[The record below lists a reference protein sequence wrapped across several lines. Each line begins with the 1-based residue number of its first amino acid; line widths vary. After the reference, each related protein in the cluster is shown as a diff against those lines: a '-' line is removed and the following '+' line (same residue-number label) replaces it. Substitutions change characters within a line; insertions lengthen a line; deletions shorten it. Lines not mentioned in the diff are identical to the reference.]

1 MPNIDKLNNVAVAN
15 MSSVDGHNASAIDS
29 INGQTLVTASLL
41 LDQYGTDVLAA
52 YSLRKLSSSYTGAA
66 IRVRE
71 TAFNTETDI
80 GFDAN
85 GNLDTTALTTFVGA
99 NDGFV
104 VKWYDQSGNSRDGT
118 QTTAIFQFSIVTS
131 GVVETSGGVPAI
143 SGGTSGRRLAISSF
157 PTTSQPI
164 TTFDVYAYNGSG
176 TDTTWISRVDS
187 NNFIRIDYK
196 RFLYVGILSGFGGT
210 TINQIGNIAHGASTT
225 PHVFTR
231 MMNGASS
238 VVRVDQ
244 VAEGTISGG
253 DWVRTGAQMGPDT
266 TIGTNSTPTFYD
278 KLSEIIIFGADKT
291 SDFTGIEDDMK
302 TYYSTP

>member
-1 MPNIDKLNNVAVAN
+1 MIAIFNGI
-15 MSSVDGHNASAIDS
+15 SVGRPCVQTDG
-29 INGQTLVTASLL
+29 GSLL

-52 YSLRKLSSSYTGAA
+52 YSLRKLSSSYGGSA
-66 IRVRE
+66 IRVRRDTDNAE
-71 TAFNTETDI
+71 QDI
-80 GFDAN
+80 GFDSN
-85 GNLDTTALTTFVGA
+85 GDLDTSALTAFVPDNGY
-99 NDGFV
+99 V

-143 SGGTSGRRLAISSF
+143 SGGTSGRNLVISSF

-187 NNFIRIDYK
+187 TNFIKIDYK

-238 VVRVDQ
+238 IVRVDQ

-266 TIGTNSTPTFYD
+266 RIGTTGTPTFYD